1 MVSSVHHRKQNGCYN
16 SHRKPGSGWNYEQ
29 VRWETEQKNN
39 SNKQKINRKLKG
51 TTTLPVKLLSFLS
64 HLQNTR
70 RGESTISR
78 KPMLYFCIGPNIEK
92 SAAPQSTPD
101 TEGDGADKGT
111 TERLDYFV
119 RGSPQTKGDIQKR
132 RKYYYFSFRENK
144 SMTLFEALLCASC
157 PQARHGE
164 RWGARR
170 EERSSRAS

>member
-70 RGESTISR
+70 RGESTTRGNQCSTFVSDQISR
-78 KPMLYFCIGPNIEK
+78 NLQPHKVPLIQRG
-92 SAAPQSTPD
+92 
-101 TEGDGADKGT
+101 TEQIKAQLNVLTISSG
-111 TERLDYFV
+111 
-119 RGSPQTKGDIQKR
+119 GSPQTKGDIQKR